1 MKSQLT
7 GSLAL
12 GFPDF
17 LSLCSTVLFKTA
29 VTHSFAKDDQQQ
41 NFGQKTNVNCIILTG
56 HANCSF
62 LSIKHIFLRFVGFE
76 LGFSMTNP
84 FALVCWEAQFG
95 DFNNTAQ
102 VCQLN

>member
-29 VTHSFAKDDQQQ
+29 VTHSFAKDDQQL
-41 NFGQKTNVNCIILTG
+41 NFGQKNKRELHYFNWSCQLQ
-56 HANCSF
+56 F
-62 LSIKHIFLRFVGFE
+62 LSIKHIFLHFVGFE

-102 VCQLN
+102 VCQLD